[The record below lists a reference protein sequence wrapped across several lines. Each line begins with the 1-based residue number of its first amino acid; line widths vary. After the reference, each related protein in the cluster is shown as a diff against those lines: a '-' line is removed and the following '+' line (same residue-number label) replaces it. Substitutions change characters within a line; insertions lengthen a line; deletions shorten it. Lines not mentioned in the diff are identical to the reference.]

1 MSAVLPKLAVL
12 PVMVALA
19 ALAGCGAT
27 KAIENNAA
35 LVIASCPELGE
46 VSILTP
52 ADSWRL
58 HVADA
63 KVYNTCRCAALRNTE
78 LACKEPEP
86 VSP

>member
-1 MSAVLPKLAVL
+1 MRKVLPTLAVL
-12 PVMVALA
+12 PTMIAL
-19 ALAGCGAT
+19 LVGCGST
-27 KAIENNAA
+27 KAITENNDA

>member
-1 MSAVLPKLAVL
+1 MSILPKLAVL
-12 PVMVALA
+12 PTIIAL
-19 ALAGCGAT
+19 LAGCGST
-27 KAIENNAA
+27 KVIENNMA

-46 VSILTP
+46 VGVPTP

-63 KVYNTCRCAALRNTE
+63 KVYNTCRCAALRNSE